1 MSAAGMLIAVIC
13 FLVGVV
19 GTFLPAVP
27 GAPLIW
33 LGMLFYGFT
42 MDFQGLTLSFYLLQ
56 GAAVLLTFLI
66 DYIAGAYGTKKY
78 GGSRAAVLGSIL
90 GLFLGPL
97 LLGPLGVILGPFLGA
112 FLMEFIKGKPME
124 QSFQAAFG
132 TLLGLLGG
140 TILKLVI
147 EAVMIGSFLW
157 VVLR

>member
-1 MSAAGMLIAVIC
+1 M
-13 FLVGVV
+13 
-19 GTFLPAVP
+19 
-27 GAPLIW
+27 
-33 LGMLFYGFT
+33 
-42 MDFQGLTLSFYLLQ
+42 
-56 GAAVLLTFLI
+56 LTFLI
-66 DYIAGAYGTKKY
+66 DYIASAYGTKKY

-97 LLGPLGVILGPFLGA
+97 LLGPPGLIFGPFLGA
-112 FLMEFIKGKPME
+112 FLMELLKGKAME
-124 QSFQAAFG
+124 QSLQAAFG

>member
-1 MSAAGMLIAVIC
+1 MSAAGMIIAVIC
-13 FLVGVV
+13 FFFGIL
-19 GTFLPAVP
+19 GTFLPALP

-33 LGMLFYGFT
+33 LGMLLYGFAV
-42 MDFQGLTLSFYLLQ
+42 DFQGLALSFYLLQ

-66 DYIAGAYGTKKY
+66 DYIASAYGTKKY

-90 GLFLGPL
+90 GLFLGAL
-97 LLGPLGVILGPFLGA
+97 LLGPPGLIFGPFLGA
-112 FLMEFIKGKPME
+112 FLMELLKGKAME
-124 QSFQAAFG
+124 QSLQAAFG